1 MIYQRDGAF
10 RAEADRWVKTG
21 QGQLALKQGGQKYA
35 TARGIDEALAVL
47 AEPNAGAFTRTD
59 VRAKVERTVQRWLA
73 NLAEW
78 LGMPEAAAYWRGMK
92 NEEARALIQQIFR
105 KTATDFPP
113 ADPWAA
119 AGSAALRKGKKALG
133 EAAAPGGSPAFKAWF
148 GNSQVVGPA
157 GEPQVVYHGTDSDF
171 DAFTPSQRGT
181 FGTGVYF
188 AAARDEA
195 DAYGERTVEA
205 YLSLQNPWQIDVEHD
220 SDGSVEEDFDSP
232 SVEAILSLPAGRDLL
247 DEAKNGDGMY
257 GLALQAQLKRLG
269 HDGIIATYSDG
280 SREYVAFSPTQVKS
294 ATDNNGDFNPADPR
308 IAFSRSGLG
317 DALASAAN

>member
-1 MIYQRDGAF
+1 MLNMKKFVLGSTTRHNPFGVLPGVASDEHVSGAVYEGVVYLFRDALPTLREVQRTLFHEMLHYGLQRFLPGYEYITRMNMIYQRDGAF

-113 ADPWAA
+113 ADPWTA
-119 AGSAALRKGKKALG
+119 AGSAALRKGKKASG

-205 YLSLQNPWQIDVEHD
+205 YPEICKLV
-220 SDGSVEEDFDSP
+220 
-232 SVEAILSLPAGRDLL
+232 
-247 DEAKNGDGMY
+247 
-257 GLALQAQLKRLG
+257 
-269 HDGIIATYSDG
+269 
-280 SREYVAFSPTQVKS
+280 VA
-294 ATDNNGDFNPADPR
+294 
-308 IAFSRSGLG
+308 
-317 DALASAAN
+317 